1 MNNLEINICPETF
14 NNIVTSVAK
23 NIRTQD
29 IAKCIDL
36 DDLASYIDQEHLD
49 IRASDVAEN
58 IDTQDIAGCIDI
70 CEVASYLNIDEITEE
85 VLRTIDY
92 KKLASALLATL
103 LEDKPGLTI

>member
-14 NNIVTSVAK
+14 NNIVTAVAE
-23 NIRTQD
+23 NIDTQD

-36 DDLASYIDQEHLD
+36 DDLADRINQEHLD
-49 IRASDVAEN
+49 INPADVAEN
-58 IDTQDIAGCIDI
+58 FRTQDIADCMDV